1 MFTMEGGAISGNT
14 ADSSQGGGGGVY
26 ISGGMF
32 TMEGGEIRGNTAT
45 KGGGV
50 SVDDGSAFT
59 MSGGT
64 ISGNAASSG
73 GGGVYFA
80 PYYNSASFIKSGGT
94 IYGSDA
100 SVELKNTAGN
110 GDSGG
115 HAAYCDDGSR
125 KRNTT
130 AGPGVNLDSSK
141 DGAAGGW
148 E

>member
-14 ADSSQGGGGGVY
+14 ADSSQGGGGVY

-32 TMEGGEIRGNTAT
+32 TMESGEIRGNTAT

-50 SVDDGSAFT
+50 SVDYGSAFT

-64 ISGNAASSG
+64 ISGNTASSG

-94 IYGSDA
+94 IYGSSA
-100 SVELKNTAGN
+100 SGELKNTAKN

-115 HAAYCDDGSR
+115 HAAFCDDGSR

-130 AGPGVNLDSSK
+130 AGTGVNLDSTK
-141 DGAAGGW
+141 EGAEGGW